1 MLRKEDRQMY
11 RFLPCLFVCALS
23 SPAAFAAAGV
33 YPDHPIRLIVPYPP
47 GGNIDITA
55 RTISPGLSEALGVQI
70 VIDNRG
76 GAGGT
81 IGSEMAAKAPA
92 DGYTLLM
99 GSTGTLATAQA
110 LYPKLQFDP
119 LKDFAYTSLVS
130 SVALVAV
137 TIPSLPA
144 RNVKELIALLKARP
158 GRVTM
163 ASAGIGTSN
172 HLAGEYFQTVTGTRL
187 VHIPYKG
194 SGPALV
200 DLMGGQVDMMF
211 DQVSSA
217 IGHIQSGKLRAIA
230 VTTLKRPG
238 ALPNV
243 PTMNESGLP
252 GFEASTTTGIL
263 LPAKTPPDVVKKV
276 YAAVVKTLR
285 TPAVREGF
293 AKLGADV
300 LESTPEELDRLMR
313 AENVKWGKVIRDAN
327 VKVE

>member
-1 MLRKEDRQMY
+1 MRR
-11 RFLPCLFVCALS
+11 LS
-23 SPAAFAAAGV
+23 LAAYLLLTLAASGAIAATAS
-33 YPDHPIRLIVPYPP
+33 YPDHAIRLVVPYPP

-55 RTISPGLSEALGVQI
+55 RTIAPGLTEALGVQI

-81 IGSEMAAKAPA
+81 IGSELVAKAPP

-110 LYPKLQFDP
+110 LYPKLNFDP

-130 SVALVAV
+130 QVALVAV
-137 TIPSLPA
+137 TIPTLPA
-144 RNVKELIALLKARP
+144 HNIKELIGLLKERP

-163 ASAGIGTSN
+163 ASAGVGTSN
-172 HLAGEYFQTVTGTRL
+172 HLTGEYFQTVTHTKL
-187 VHIPYKG
+187 VHVPYKG

-217 IGHIQSGKLRAIA
+217 IGHIQSGKLRALA
-230 VTTLKRPG
+230 VTTLKRT
-238 ALPNV
+238 AVLPNV
-243 PTMNESGLP
+243 PTMDESGLK

-263 LPAKTPPDVVKKV
+263 LPARTPQDIVKRV
-276 YAAVVKTLR
+276 YAAVIKTLR
-285 TPAVREGF
+285 LPATREGF
-293 AKLGADV
+293 ARVGADV
-300 LESTPEELDRLMR
+300 IESTPEELDKLLRS
-313 AENVKWGKVIRDAN
+313 ENVKWAKVIRDGN
-327 VKVE
+327 VKIE

>member
-1 MLRKEDRQMY
+1 MSRRLIAG
-11 RFLPCLFVCALS
+11 LCLCAVS
-23 SPAAFAAAGV
+23 AAPGFAAQGV
-33 YPDHPIRLIVPYPP
+33 YPDRPIRLIVPYPP

-55 RTISPGLSEALGVQI
+55 RTIAPGLSETLGVQI
-70 VIDNRG
+70 VVDNRG

-81 IGSEMAAKAPA
+81 IGSEIAAKAPP
-92 DGYTLLM
+92 DGYTFLM

-110 LYPKLQFDP
+110 LYPKLGFDP

-144 RNVKELIALLKARP
+144 RNVKELVALLKSRP

-172 HLAGEYFQTVTGTRL
+172 HLTGEYFQAVTGTKL
-187 VHIPYKG
+187 VHVPYKG

-217 IGHIQSGKLRAIA
+217 IGHINSGKLRAIA
-230 VTTLKRPG
+230 VTTLKRTG
-238 ALPNV
+238 ALPKV
-243 PTMNESGLP
+243 PTMDESGLK

-263 LPAKTPPDVVKKV
+263 LPAKTPPEIVKRV
-276 YAAVVKTLR
+276 YAALIKTLR
-285 TPAVREGF
+285 LPATREGF
-293 AKLGADV
+293 AKVGADV
-300 LESTPEELDRLMR
+300 IESTPEELDKLMR
-313 AENVKWGKVIRDAN
+313 AENAKWTKVIRDAN

>member
-1 MLRKEDRQMY
+1 MQSGIAF
-11 RFLPCLFVCALS
+11 FLCIALAGFAS
-23 SPAAFAAAGV
+23 SATAAA
-33 YPDHPIRLIVPYPP
+33 YPDHPVRLIVPYPP

-55 RTISPGLSEALGVQI
+55 RTMAPGLAEALGVQI
-70 VIDNRG
+70 VVDNRG

-81 IGSEMAAKAPA
+81 IGSEMAAKAAP

-99 GSTGTLATAQA
+99 GSTGTLATAKA
-110 LYPKLQFDP
+110 LYPKLAFEP

-130 SVALVAV
+130 SVALVAI

-144 RNVKELIALLKARP
+144 RDLKQFIALLKARP
-158 GRVTM
+158 GGVTM

-172 HLAGEYFQTVTGTRL
+172 HLTGEYFQTVTRTKL
-187 VHIPYKG
+187 VHVPYKG

-217 IGHIQSGKLRAIA
+217 IGHIQSGKLRALA
-230 VTTLKRPG
+230 VTTLKRTS

-243 PTMNESGLP
+243 PTMDESGLR

-263 LPAKTPPDVVKKV
+263 LPVRTPPDIVKRV
-276 YAAVVKTLR
+276 YAAVIKTLR
-285 TPAVREGF
+285 LPATREGF
-293 AKLGADV
+293 ARVGADV
-300 LESTPEELDRLMR
+300 LESTPEELDKLMR
-313 AENVKWGKVIRDAN
+313 AENVKWSKVIRDAN